1 MFFGSNL
8 KFLRKA
14 RGFTQDELAYE
25 LNIKRSKIGSYEE
38 GRAHPP
44 YDKLA
49 EIARYFH
56 VAIDHL
62 INRDFRLM
70 KEVPLFNE
78 EQLNTPILQPSR
90 VLAITVD
97 EEQNENI
104 EMIPAK
110 ASAGYLNG
118 YADPE
123 FIKELNRFRLPFLPV
138 GTYRAFEIKGDSML
152 PLPSGSIVIGEYV
165 EKLSDLKDG
174 LTYVVVSKNDGIVYK
189 RVFNKVEDEGCLVLR
204 SDNAVYPVFEVPA
217 PDVLEIWKGV
227 AHISHVN
234 KGTDSSFQDILSLMQ
249 ELKQEIK
256 ELKAIDNS

>member
-1 MFFGSNL
+1 MFFGTNL

-25 LNIKRSKIGSYEE
+25 LGIKRSIIGSYEE

-49 EIARYFH
+49 EIAQYFH

-62 INRDFRLM
+62 IKRDFRLM

-78 EQLNTPILQPSR
+78 DQLNTPILQPSR

-97 EEQNENI
+97 EAQNENI
-104 EMIPAK
+104 EVVTAK

-123 FIKELNRFRLPFLPV
+123 YIKELNRFRLPFLPV

-152 PLPSGSIVIGEYV
+152 PLPTGSIVIGEYV
-165 EKLSDLKDG
+165 DKLSDLKDG

-189 RVFNKVEDEGCLVLR
+189 RVFNEVEENGVLTLR
-204 SDNAVYPVFEVPA
+204 SDNPTYPAFEVPA
-217 PDVLEIWKGV
+217 QDILEIWKGV

-234 KGTDSSFQDILSLMQ
+234 KGTDNSFQNILTLMQ
-249 ELKQEIK
+249 ELKQEIR
-256 ELKAIDNS
+256 ELKNEN